1 VTVDTANVMMRKRS
15 RFTDNEEKQQGLEEG
30 SKTQSANIKFALSEE
45 EIQEKVETRT
55 SARRNRDF
63 RLADTIK
70 AELMSSGVELLDEV
84 NEWRSLDGKL
94 SGIRSVITHLFAL

>member
-1 VTVDTANVMMRKRS
+1 MKSD
-15 RFTDNEEKQQGLEEG
+15 FGFEG
-30 SKTQSANIKFALSEE
+30 SKTQFANVKCALSEE

-70 AELMSSGVELLDEV
+70 AELMSSGVELLDED
-84 NEWRSLDGKL
+84 NEWRSFDGKL
-94 SGIRSVITHLFAL
+94 SGILIIITHLFAL

>member
-1 VTVDTANVMMRKRS
+1 MFFFES
-15 RFTDNEEKQQGLEEG
+15 FILGSISGKQLLKSDFGFEG
-30 SKTQSANIKFALSEE
+30 SKTQFANVKCALSEE

-70 AELMSSGVELLDEV
+70 AELMSSGVELLDED
-84 NEWRSLDGKL
+84 NEWRSFDGKL
-94 SGIRSVITHLFAL
+94 SGILFVITHLFAL